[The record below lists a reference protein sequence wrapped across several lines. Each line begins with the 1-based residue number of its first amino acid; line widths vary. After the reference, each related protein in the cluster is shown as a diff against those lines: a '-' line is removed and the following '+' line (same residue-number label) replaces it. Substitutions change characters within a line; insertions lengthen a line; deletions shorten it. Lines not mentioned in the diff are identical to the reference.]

1 MTINELYKFCEERDL
16 LDAKIEVCQISVNG
30 CFIGYKPLKEKDISY
45 SLIDDE
51 HGESEKMIVLE

>member
-30 CFIGYKPLKEKDISY
+30 CFIGYKRLKEEDISY
-45 SLIDDE
+45 ALDNE
-51 HGESEKMIVLE
+51 YCKMEKLIVLE